1 MFVSVIMQ
9 KEVAFNGENKSKK
22 RADIYFILSGAAFAL
37 FLLLIILL
45 KTVDIKTITLIGSG
59 GTFDIKIGLS
69 TLNIAVSDAIA
80 YNSLWYK
87 ITGVSGILPLAVA
100 GAFVVLGLVQLI
112 SRKSLKKVDGE
123 IYLLGSF
130 YVLTLAVYV
139 FFEKV
144 IINYRPI
151 ILNKTPEASFPSSH
165 TMLAVFICLSA
176 SFTLEKYVKSHAILN
191 ITQIALGALTGI
203 IVLGRILSGV
213 HWATDII
220 GGLLISLALYFCY
233 KALYIKLFN
242 E

>member
-1 MFVSVIMQ
+1 MQ
-9 KEVAFNGENKSKK
+9 EDVLKDANKSKK
-22 RADIYFILSGAAFAL
+22 RAYIYFILSGAAFAL

-45 KTVDIKTITLIGSG
+45 KTVDVKTITLIGSG

-69 TLNIAVSDAIA
+69 TLNIAVSDVIA
-80 YNSLWYK
+80 YNSFWYK
-87 ITGVSGILPLAVA
+87 LTGVAGVLPLAVA
-100 GAFVVLGLVQLI
+100 GAFVVFGAVQLI
-112 SRKSLKKVDGE
+112 TRKSLKKVDGE
-123 IYLLGSF
+123 IYLLGAF

-144 IINYRPI
+144 VINYRPV
-151 ILNKTPEASFPSSH
+151 ILSEAPEASFPSSH

-176 SFTLEKYVKSHAILN
+176 SFTLEKFVKNQAILS
-191 ITQIALGALTGI
+191 IAQIALGALTGI

-220 GGLLISLALYFCY
+220 GGLLISFALYFCY

-242 E
+242 RIN